1 MPNRVV
7 WFDIPAL
14 DLARASKFYAAVLGC
29 QVREDHP
36 GVAAIEHAGADVS
49 GCIYVDEQ
57 DQPAAAGALL
67 YFNCNG
73 RLDAA
78 IAQAEAHG
86 GKILK
91 PKHTIGP
98 YGQRAIVL
106 DSEGNRIA
114 LHSE

>member
-7 WFDIPAL
+7 WFDIPAVDL
-14 DLARASKFYAAVLGC
+14 DRASKFYAAVLGC
-29 QVREDHP
+29 QVTQDQP
-36 GVAAIEHAGADVS
+36 GVAAIEHAGSDVS

-57 DQPAAAGALL
+57 DKPAATGALL

-78 IAQAEAHG
+78 IAQVEALG

-91 PKHTIGP
+91 SKHTIGP